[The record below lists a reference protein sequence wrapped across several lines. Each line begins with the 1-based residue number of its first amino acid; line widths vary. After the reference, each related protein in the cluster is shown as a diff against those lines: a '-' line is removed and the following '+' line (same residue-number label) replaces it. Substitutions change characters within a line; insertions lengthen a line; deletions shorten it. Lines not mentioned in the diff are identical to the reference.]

1 MHLRPLPFPA
11 RALRSDA
18 HVWCS
23 PAEIKFEVT
32 LFELAH
38 KFGPPAGAPPIVAAP
53 RKERVEQR
61 VAEQQLVQQI
71 EHDQDT
77 ETARG
82 LAAAHPENQEM
93 HVRQGRAPAIRA
105 AAQ

>member
-1 MHLRPLPFPA
+1 MIAPASAFEKVRLPMHLRPLPFPA
-11 RALRSDA
+11 RALRGDA

-32 LFELAH
+32 LFEFAH

-71 EHDQDT
+71 EHDQYAD
-77 ETARG
+77 RD
-82 LAAAHPENQEM
+82 Q
-93 HVRQGRAPAIRA
+93 RAVPMAD
-105 AAQ
+105 Q